1 VRASILLWSA
11 LSGIV
16 MGIVADAMLVG
27 VALLVS
33 FVAPSATDRLI
44 HARWAVAI
52 AAIVLA
58 LVLVAGAVLGY
69 LEGELKAV

>member
-11 LSGIV
+11 LSGVV
-16 MGIVADAMLVG
+16 MGVVADAVLVG
-27 VALLVS
+27 VALLAS
-33 FVAPSATDRLI
+33 FVAPTAADRLI

-52 AAIVLA
+52 AALVLG
-58 LVLVAGAVLGY
+58 LILVAGAMLGY